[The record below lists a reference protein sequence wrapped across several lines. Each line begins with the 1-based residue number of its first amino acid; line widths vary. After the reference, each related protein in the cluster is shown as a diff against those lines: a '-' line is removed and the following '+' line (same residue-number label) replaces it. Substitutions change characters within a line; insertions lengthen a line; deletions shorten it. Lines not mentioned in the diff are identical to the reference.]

1 MFRVSSAD
9 DAVGRRR
16 KARVRLEEKRDRVR
30 QQEEQAREQRR
41 RQKAAAEAQCEA
53 VFEAVRTDD
62 VSALSGLIS
71 ESGSEVL
78 YVRDRTGMTPLEM
91 AVSLKKT
98 GACGLLVDVADTADL
113 EAETEGRSSTGRGGH
128 VPSPGARRRGVLG
141 ARLKS
146 LRKAASEIGTFK
158 AEVGM
163 ELRAKKRP
171 LGHRNMVADKYYPC
185 VVVGVNGDGSLRV
198 RYPDEGRRGIEDD
211 ALTVDHVDLSSVPK
225 NGRSGRAKARLEES
239 VDRERD
245 SLRDALADIF

>member
-1 MFRVSSAD
+1 MSSG
-9 DAVGRRR
+9 DAVCRRR
-16 KARVRLEEKRDRVR
+16 KARVRLEERRDRVR
-30 QQEEQAREQRR
+30 KQEEQAREQSR
-41 RQKAAAEAQCEA
+41 RQKAAADAQREE
-53 VFEAVRTDD
+53 VFAAVRADD
-62 VSALSGLIS
+62 VSALSGLIG
-71 ESGSEVL
+71 ETGSEVL
-78 YVRDRTGMTPLEM
+78 YVRDRTGITPLEM

-98 GACGLLVDVADTADL
+98 GACGLLVDVADNADL
-113 EAETEGRSSTGRGGH
+113 EAEAEGRSSMGQGGNA
-128 VPSPGARRRGVLG
+128 PSPGARRRGVLG

-158 AEVGM
+158 GEVGM
-163 ELRAKKRP
+163 ELRARKRP

-225 NGRSGRAKARLEES
+225 NGRPASSSAGGSMGK
-239 VDRERD
+239 ERD